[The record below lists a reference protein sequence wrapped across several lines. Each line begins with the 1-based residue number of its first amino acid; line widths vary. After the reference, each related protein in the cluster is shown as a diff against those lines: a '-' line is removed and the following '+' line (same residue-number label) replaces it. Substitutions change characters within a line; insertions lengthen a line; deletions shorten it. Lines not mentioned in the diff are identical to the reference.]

1 MVVSFCILGV
11 YNMANGLEH
20 ISEILKRLTDE
31 LKQDND
37 NWERKYGQSN
47 VLPTSDAGTRTT
59 RGSDHDCCGQ
69 CKKPSNSTTG
79 E

>member
-69 CKKPSNSTTG
+69 CEKPSNSTTG